1 MKTRL
6 CCLAASLVLIIACA
20 ATAQPLA
27 DRIPQDAVV
36 YIGWSGS
43 ESMGPGYANSHLKA
57 VIEASKIPEL
67 VKESIPR
74 LLENLGHQ
82 DEDAAEMMGLISAIG
97 GPMWRH
103 PSAIYFGGADLTNPN
118 APMPKLALICQA
130 GAEGKAMVAQI
141 DKVVAAHGQPPV
153 PIQVEEQD
161 GIVVLALGNVEV
173 NAKTKPAAAI
183 TGRKE
188 FQTAMAQVGKDPVAA
203 IYVDVEGALEQF
215 NQAVAKFAPAEVK
228 QRWPLIRDASGLPTL
243 KRIAWTGGFDA
254 QEWSSQAFVDA
265 PAPRTGLVKTL
276 LDAKPLSDAAL
287 KAIPKTATMAA
298 AGHFDFGGL
307 LGAIRV
313 LVNKVDAEASQEFE
327 QGLDEIKQAIG
338 MDLQSDILETLGDEW
353 VLYSD
358 PNVGGN
364 GMLGITL
371 VNHLKDAAKAE
382 RAFTQLEQLANGEM
396 KQGTAGGGITI
407 QFNTAKQGDLTIH
420 YLGIPVIAPSWAI
433 KDGNLYVAL
442 YPQVISGAAD
452 HVASGGPSILDNP
465 AFAKLRTRLG
475 GGNTQVTAIGFNDLP
490 RTAADGYQEVLMLAR
505 VYLGMADLFGAKTP
519 ALVLPPLAK
528 LLPHVTPEASVAWSD
543 DAGWHLKTLV
553 PFPGAG
559 VLEVSGMGT
568 ILAGE
573 QAMVGA
579 IALPALARARMVS
592 GQVKSASNLRQIG
605 QAMLL
610 YANENKGKYPP
621 KFGDLLLTQ
630 DITVDVF
637 VDPQTRNRAP
647 RAKPQKEQA
656 DWVNQSSDYEYLG
669 AGKNN
674 TTPANVIL
682 AHEKIRPGVPGINML
697 FGDGHVE
704 WIQVGQAQQMLA
716 TQKQNEAAKKG
727 GGQ

>member
-6 CCLAASLVLIIACA
+6 GSWVVALLVLIVASA

-27 DRIPQDAVV
+27 DRIPQDAVLYV
-36 YIGWSGS
+36 GWSGS

-57 VIEASKIPEL
+57 VIEASNIPQL

-103 PSAIYFGGADLTNPN
+103 PSAIYFGGVDLTNPN
-118 APMPKLALICQA
+118 VPMPKLALICQA
-130 GAEGKAMVAQI
+130 GAEGKEMVAQLN
-141 DKVVAAHGQPPV
+141 KVVAAHGQPPV
-153 PIQVEEQD
+153 PIRAEEQD
-161 GIVVLALGNVEV
+161 GLVVLSLGTVDVSVKN
-173 NAKTKPAAAI
+173 KTAAPI

-188 FQTAMAQVGKDPVAA
+188 FQAAMAQVGKDPVAA
-203 IYVDVEGALEQF
+203 IYIDVESAVAQF
-215 NQAVAKFAPAEVK
+215 DQAVAKFAPAEVK
-228 QRWPLIRDASGLPTL
+228 QKWPLIRDSSGLPSL
-243 KRIAWTGGFDA
+243 KRLAWTGGFDG
-254 QEWSSQAFVDA
+254 QEWSSQAFVEA
-265 PAPRTGLVKTL
+265 PAPRSGLVKTL

-313 LVNKVDAEASQEFE
+313 MVNKVDPEASQEFE

-358 PNVGGN
+358 PSVGGN

-420 YLGIPVIAPSWAI
+420 YLGIPVVAPSWAI

-452 HVASGGPSILDNP
+452 HVAAGGASILENP
-465 AFAKLRTRLG
+465 AFQKLRARLR
-475 GGNTQVTAIGFNDLP
+475 GNTPVTAIGFNDLP

-519 ALVLPPLAK
+519 ALVLPPFAK

-647 RAKPQKEQA
+647 RDKPQKEQA
-656 DWVNQSSDYEYLG
+656 DWVNQSSDYVYLG
-669 AGKNN
+669 AGKNSQ
-674 TTPANVIL
+674 TPANVIL